1 MRPFRPKIK
10 QETKRDWHTREA
22 PKDGGSFF
30 AAYENFQFISPDGKH
45 NVSAQYFNEPPH
57 GDSYHIA
64 KVDGRRLPGY
74 VWGGSFAW
82 SSDSKYFCCS
92 WMPEKSDNRGVRVLA
107 RHTIVIEV
115 NEHQY
120 FLMPEYFANFQI
132 QWPQI
137 VEIKLVGLDPKN
149 FKKLVLRSFCFSGAE
164 EWTSF

>member
-10 QETKRDWHTREA
+10 QETERDWHTREA

-30 AAYENFQFISPDGKH
+30 AAYENLQFISPDGKH
-45 NVSAQYFNEPPH
+45 NVSAQYFDEPPH

-107 RHTIVIEV
+107 RHTIVIDV
-115 NEHQY
+115 NELKY